1 MCGLGRVVVGG
12 TGSECSYVCGEMG
25 VCMRFWRNRCVCME
39 AEMDVFLFGD
49 MRVQRE
55 RKCLCLWKV
64 DYLWVQGL
72 SLGERECGG

>member
-1 MCGLGRVVVGG
+1 MQLCVWRDGGLHAFLEKQVCLYGGRNGRV
-12 TGSECSYVCGEMG
+12 SM
-25 VCMRFWRNRCVCME
+25 
-39 AEMDVFLFGD
+39 FGD